1 MRKLFSLFVA
11 LLATSALLG
20 AADFQLGDLY
30 YKITNDTLVPY
41 TVEVRYESIRTA
53 NYPDLISVTI
63 PRSVINKGKTYSV
76 TSIGE
81 HAFRSCPSLE
91 SITIP
96 NSVTSIGEYAFLSCK
111 SLTSITIPNNVTSI
125 GGGTF
130 SGCSS
135 LTSISIPNSVI
146 SIGERAFTNCYSL
159 ATVTL
164 NSDAIVSNNYTL
176 NSQICTI
183 FGSQVKK
190 YVIGNSV
197 TAIGEEAFS
206 YCDSLTSV
214 TIGNSVTRIGKNAF
228 RGCKLLTSVNIPNSV
243 TSIGEWT
250 FAFCDSLTSI
260 TLGNNITSIGNH
272 AFSSCKSLISINIPN
287 SVTSL
292 GENTFYF
299 CDSLRSVTLGNSVM
313 GIERGTFWGCKSLN
327 SITLPNSVTSIG
339 DWSFAFCYSLAS
351 VTLGNNITSI
361 GESAFAL
368 CSSLTSINI
377 PSNVTTI
384 GKYAFDVCSSLTSI
398 TLGHSVTTIGDSA
411 FVKCNLLDTIYC
423 YAANPPVVESNTF
436 VNNDETNNYEA
447 KLYVPCES
455 LEAYKAHEVWGQFAN
470 IKCIPEK
477 EKIQSYIYYTSSDGN
492 IVEPNAYL
500 SATEVFGANIISNTY
515 ENGQGIITFDAPI
528 TSIGTDAFADCHTL
542 TSITLPNS
550 VTSIGDGA
558 FVLCDS
564 LSSITIPNSVTSIG
578 SYAFYVCT
586 SLTSVTIGNSV
597 TSIGHHAFCSC
608 YNLTSIT
615 IPNGVTSIGDC
626 AFDGCSSIT
635 SITIPNSVTS
645 IGWNAFDQCYFA
657 DENFVNNSNCSSE
670 NVWGAIIVDDDVNG
684 TLIKD
689 NVVVYGRPNI
699 DTSIIPEGVLSIK
712 NGAFIGHERLTSVT
726 IPSSVISIG
735 LNAFYDCMLLKSIYC
750 YALVP
755 PIVED
760 WTLNYDAT
768 LYIPCEALEAY
779 KAHEVWGRF
788 NTIQC
793 LEDSIPDPTERVL
806 SCAEAVTVCLET
818 GATATTEEYTIHGY
832 VTEITTEY
840 SEQYKNISFYMADT
854 KDGGQVLFTYR
865 IKPMY
870 EADIAVQVGDF
881 VEVVGTLVNYNGYLP
896 EVYPGVY
903 TIVNE
908 PELPTGTSD
917 IQLPTSNTKKV
928 VKDGQLLILRDGKIY
943 NVVGQEL

>member
-11 LLATSALLG
+11 LLATTALW
-20 AADFQLGDLY
+20 AQRFQVGDLY
-30 YKITNDTLVPY
+30 YNITSSSEPY
-41 TVEVRYESIRTA
+41 TVEVTYESIRTA

-81 HAFRSCPSLE
+81 YAFRSCPSLE

-96 NSVTSIGEYAFLSCK
+96 NSVTSIGEHAFHSCP
-111 SLTSITIPNNVTSI
+111 SLDSITIPNSVTSI
-125 GGGTF
+125 GDYAF
-130 SGCSS
+130 YSCDS
-135 LTSISIPNSVI
+135 LTSVTIPNSVTNI
-146 SIGERAFTNCYSL
+146 GSYAFQHCSSLASVTIGNSVTSIGERAFTNCYSL

-164 NSDAIVSNNYTL
+164 NSDAVVSKNYIPGST
-176 NSQICTI
+176 ICTI
-183 FGSQVKK
+183 FGSQVKE
-190 YVIGNSV
+190 YAIGNSV
-197 TAIGEEAFS
+197 TAIGDYAF
-206 YCDSLTSV
+206 YHCDSLTSIA
-214 TIGNSVTRIGKNAF
+214 IGNSVKSIGNCAF
-228 RGCKLLTSVNIPNSV
+228 WGCKLTSIDIPNSV

-260 TLGNNITSIGNH
+260 TLGNNVTSIGEY
-272 AFSSCKSLISINIPN
+272 AFGSCKSLISINIPN
-287 SVTSL
+287 SVTS
-292 GENTFYF
+292 
-299 CDSLRSVTLGNSVM
+299 
-313 GIERGTFWGCKSLN
+313 
-327 SITLPNSVTSIG
+327 
-339 DWSFAFCYSLAS
+339 
-351 VTLGNNITSI
+351 
-361 GESAFAL
+361 
-368 CSSLTSINI
+368 
-377 PSNVTTI
+377 I

-398 TLGHSVTTIGDSA
+398 TLGHNVTTIGDSA

-423 YAANPPVVESNTF
+423 YAAIPPMVENTF
-436 VNNDETNNYEA
+436 INNDETNNYEA
-447 KLYVPCES
+447 KLYVLCES
-455 LEAYKAHEVWGQFAN
+455 LEIYKAHAVWGQFAN

-477 EKIQSYIYYTSSDGN
+477 EKTQSYIYYTSSDGN

-528 TSIGTDAFADCHTL
+528 TSIGTDAFANCHTL

-550 VTSIGDGA
+550 VTSIGAGA
-558 FVLCDS
+558 FVHCDS
-564 LSSITIPNSVTSIG
+564 LSSITIPNGVTSIG
-578 SYAFYVCT
+578 INTFAYCS
-586 SLTSVTIGNSV
+586 SLSSIALPNSV
-597 TSIGHHAFCSC
+597 TSIGFHAFLGC

-626 AFDGCSSIT
+626 AFDGCSSLT

-870 EADIAVQVGDF
+870 EADIAVKVGDF
-881 VEVVGTLVNYNGYLP
+881 VEVVGKLVNYNGYLP

-928 VKDGQLLILRDGKIY
+928 VKDGQLLILRDGKTY
-943 NVVGQEL
+943 NAMGQEL

>member
-11 LLATSALLG
+11 LLATTALW
-20 AADFQLGDLY
+20 AQRFQVGDLY
-30 YKITNDTLVPY
+30 YNITSSSEPY
-41 TVEVRYESIRTA
+41 TVEVTYESIRTA

-81 HAFRSCPSLE
+81 YAFRSCPSLE

-96 NSVTSIGEYAFLSCK
+96 NSVTSIGEHAFHSCP
-111 SLTSITIPNNVTSI
+111 SLDSITIPNSVTSI
-125 GGGTF
+125 GDYAF
-130 SGCSS
+130 YSCDS
-135 LTSISIPNSVI
+135 LTSVTIPNSVTNI
-146 SIGERAFTNCYSL
+146 GSYAFQHCSSLASVTIGNSVTSIGERAFTNCYSL

-164 NSDAIVSNNYTL
+164 NSDAVVSKNYIPGST
-176 NSQICTI
+176 ICTI
-183 FGSQVKK
+183 FGSQVKE
-190 YVIGNSV
+190 YAIGNSV
-197 TAIGEEAFS
+197 TAIGDYAF
-206 YCDSLTSV
+206 YHCDSLTSIA
-214 TIGNSVTRIGKNAF
+214 IGNSVKSIGNCAF
-228 RGCKLLTSVNIPNSV
+228 WGCKLTSIDIPNSV

-260 TLGNNITSIGNH
+260 TLGNNVTSIGEY
-272 AFSSCKSLISINIPN
+272 AFGSCKSLISINIPN
-287 SVTSL
+287 SVTS
-292 GENTFYF
+292 
-299 CDSLRSVTLGNSVM
+299 
-313 GIERGTFWGCKSLN
+313 
-327 SITLPNSVTSIG
+327 
-339 DWSFAFCYSLAS
+339 
-351 VTLGNNITSI
+351 
-361 GESAFAL
+361 
-368 CSSLTSINI
+368 
-377 PSNVTTI
+377 I

-398 TLGHSVTTIGDSA
+398 TLGHNVTTIGDSA

-423 YAANPPVVESNTF
+423 YAAIPPMVENTF
-436 VNNDETNNYEA
+436 INNDETNNYEA
-447 KLYVPCES
+447 KLYVLCES
-455 LEAYKAHEVWGQFAN
+455 LEIYKAHAVWGQFAN

-477 EKIQSYIYYTSSDGN
+477 EKTQSYIYYTSSDGN

-528 TSIGTDAFADCHTL
+528 TSIGTDAFANCHTL

-564 LSSITIPNSVTSIG
+564 LSSITIPNGVTSIG
-578 SYAFYVCT
+578 INTFAYCS
-586 SLTSVTIGNSV
+586 SLSSIALPNSV
-597 TSIGHHAFCSC
+597 TSIGFHAFLGC

-626 AFDGCSSIT
+626 AFDGCSSLT

-870 EADIAVQVGDF
+870 EADIAVKVGDF
-881 VEVVGTLVNYNGYLP
+881 VEVVGKLVNYNGYLP

-928 VKDGQLLILRDGKIY
+928 VKDGQLLILRDGKTY
-943 NVVGQEL
+943 NAMGQEL

>member
-11 LLATSALLG
+11 LLATTALW
-20 AADFQLGDLY
+20 AQRFQVGDLY

-41 TVEVRYESIRTA
+41 TVEVTYESIRTA

-96 NSVTSIGEYAFLSCK
+96 NSVTSIGEHAFHSCP
-111 SLTSITIPNNVTSI
+111 SLDSITIPNSVTSI
-125 GGGTF
+125 GDYAF
-130 SGCSS
+130 YSCDS
-135 LTSISIPNSVI
+135 LTSVTIPNSVTNI
-146 SIGERAFTNCYSL
+146 GSYAFQHCSSLASVTIGNSVTSIGERAFTNCYSL

-164 NSDAIVSNNYTL
+164 NSDAVVSKNYIPGST
-176 NSQICTI
+176 ICTI
-183 FGSQVKK
+183 FGSQVKE
-190 YVIGNSV
+190 YAIGNSV
-197 TAIGEEAFS
+197 TAIGDYAF
-206 YCDSLTSV
+206 YHCDSLTSIA
-214 TIGNSVTRIGKNAF
+214 IGNSVKSIGNCAF
-228 RGCKLLTSVNIPNSV
+228 WGCKLTSIDIPNSV
-243 TSIGEWT
+243 TSIGKWT

-260 TLGNNITSIGNH
+260 TLGNNVTSIGEY
-272 AFSSCKSLISINIPN
+272 AFGSCKSLISINIPN
-287 SVTSL
+287 SVTS
-292 GENTFYF
+292 
-299 CDSLRSVTLGNSVM
+299 
-313 GIERGTFWGCKSLN
+313 
-327 SITLPNSVTSIG
+327 
-339 DWSFAFCYSLAS
+339 
-351 VTLGNNITSI
+351 
-361 GESAFAL
+361 
-368 CSSLTSINI
+368 
-377 PSNVTTI
+377 I

-477 EKIQSYIYYTSSDGN
+477 EKTQSYIYYTSSDGN

-870 EADIAVQVGDF
+870 EADIAVKVGDF
-881 VEVVGTLVNYNGYLP
+881 VEVVGKLVNYSGYLP

-928 VKDGQLLILRDGKIY
+928 VKDGQLLILHDDKTYTIMGTEVK
-943 NVVGQEL
+943 

>member
-11 LLATSALLG
+11 LLATTALW
-20 AADFQLGDLY
+20 AQRFQVGDLY
-30 YKITNDTLVPY
+30 YNITSSSEPY
-41 TVEVRYESIRTA
+41 TVEVTYESIRTA

-81 HAFRSCPSLE
+81 YAFRSCPSLE

-96 NSVTSIGEYAFLSCK
+96 NSVTSIGDYAFYSCD
-111 SLTSITIPNNVTSI
+111 SLTSVT
-125 GGGTF
+125 
-130 SGCSS
+130 
-135 LTSISIPNSVI
+135 IPNSVTNI
-146 SIGERAFTNCYSL
+146 GSYAFQHCSSLASVTIGNSVTSIGERAFTNCYSL

-164 NSDAIVSNNYTL
+164 NSDAVVSKNYIPGST
-176 NSQICTI
+176 ICTI
-183 FGSQVKK
+183 FGSQVKE
-190 YVIGNSV
+190 YAIGNSV
-197 TAIGEEAFS
+197 TAIGDYAF
-206 YCDSLTSV
+206 YHCDSLTSIA
-214 TIGNSVTRIGKNAF
+214 IGNSVKSIGNCAF
-228 RGCKLLTSVNIPNSV
+228 WGCKLTSIDIPNSV

-260 TLGNNITSIGNH
+260 TLGNNVTSIGEY
-272 AFSSCKSLISINIPN
+272 AFGSCKSLISINIPN
-287 SVTSL
+287 SVTS
-292 GENTFYF
+292 
-299 CDSLRSVTLGNSVM
+299 
-313 GIERGTFWGCKSLN
+313 
-327 SITLPNSVTSIG
+327 
-339 DWSFAFCYSLAS
+339 
-351 VTLGNNITSI
+351 
-361 GESAFAL
+361 
-368 CSSLTSINI
+368 
-377 PSNVTTI
+377 I

-398 TLGHSVTTIGDSA
+398 TLGHNVTTIGDSA

-423 YAANPPVVESNTF
+423 YAAIPPMVENTF
-436 VNNDETNNYEA
+436 INNDETNNYEA
-447 KLYVPCES
+447 KLYVLCES
-455 LEAYKAHEVWGQFAN
+455 LEIYKAHAVWGQFAN

-477 EKIQSYIYYTSSDGN
+477 EKTQSYIYYTSSDGN

-528 TSIGTDAFADCHTL
+528 TSIGTDAFANCHTL

-564 LSSITIPNSVTSIG
+564 LSSITIPNGVTSIG
-578 SYAFYVCT
+578 INTFAYCS
-586 SLTSVTIGNSV
+586 SLSSIALPNSV
-597 TSIGHHAFCSC
+597 TSIGFHAFLGC

-626 AFDGCSSIT
+626 AFDGCSSLT

-870 EADIAVQVGDF
+870 EADIAVKVGDF
-881 VEVVGTLVNYNGYLP
+881 VEVVGKLVNYNGYLP

-928 VKDGQLLILRDGKIY
+928 VKDGQLLILRDGKTY
-943 NVVGQEL
+943 NAMGQEL